1 MGDPGKGRLLVDEMS
16 QLLIAPPS
24 AEVQLA
30 FLAKIQRLFTEGEF
44 TATYKFA
51 LVIALSDLAVECGRE
66 DGGKQRI
73 AYSEIAEKFI
83 ELYWSHTL
91 PYARASSG
99 ALPMMLVQSH
109 GTQAAVVT
117 AIDQFKQTTKIKNL
131 TLAHRNPTYTQLQQ
145 QIARTIS
152 AQPAQYLQ
160 NLGGTTDPFIF
171 ERIRG
176 GVELMPGV
184 SFCLRQFQPL
194 IQQFARQRWVQHI
207 KANRLNAPAL
217 GSDDDL
223 AAFLFAASRQSLDVV
238 RNGLKKLANR
248 KCFYCGETV
257 SQEGEVDHFI
267 PFSSYPRDLMHN
279 FVYADAKCN
288 RAKSDALAAHQ
299 HLERWLEFSERESDG
314 LMEIGQ
320 NAGIAGDWAASIAVA
335 GWSYRNAR
343 RSGARA
349 WIERREYEAV
359 SLKYLSALS
368 LGVQP

>member
-1 MGDPGKGRLLVDEMS
+1 MS
-16 QLLIAPPS
+16 QLLTAPPS
-24 AEVQLA
+24 AEAQLA

-51 LVIALSDLAVECGRE
+51 LVIALSDIAVECGRD
-66 DGGKQRI
+66 DGAKQCI
-73 AYSEIAEKFI
+73 TYSEIAQKFI
-83 ELYWSHTL
+83 ELYWNHTL

-99 ALPMMLVQSH
+99 ALPMTLVQNH
-109 GTQAAVVT
+109 GTQAAVVS

-131 TLAHRNPTYTQLQQ
+131 TLAHRHPAFTYLQQ
-145 QIARTIS
+145 QISRTVS

-171 ERIRG
+171 ERVRG

-184 SFCLRQFQPL
+184 SYCLRQFQPL
-194 IQQFARQRWVQHI
+194 IQQLARQRWVQHI

-223 AAFLFAASRQSLDVV
+223 SAFLFSTSRQSLEVV
-238 RNGLKKLANR
+238 RNGLKKLVNR

-267 PFSSYPRDLMHN
+267 PFSNYPRDLMHN

-288 RAKSDALAAHQ
+288 RAKSDTLAARR
-299 HLERWLEFSERESDG
+299 HLEGWLEFSEKESDG

-320 NAGIAGDWAASIAVA
+320 SAGIPGDWAASIAVA
-335 GWSYRNAR
+335 RWSYRNAW

-349 WIERREYEAV
+349 WIERREYETV
-359 SLKYLSALS
+359 NQECLSVFSFELQAEQS
-368 LGVQP
+368 T